1 MSDNNFNRAPRV
13 KNALDNQKLKLQA
26 KNEQGRNANLSWNLF
41 SNNPR
46 VTVWTG
52 VDGDKD
58 NGKITG
64 AFDTLGFFQFL
75 EGLKMAIAFQP
86 TEGAKDF
93 RNKVE
98 LMRPNFKPGGGRP
111 DGVVKASEVWFGK
124 DTEGVVWLSLCA
136 YNRPMIKFTLL
147 PNEYH
152 QFRHATGESLSPGEA
167 STKLAAP
174 AYIRAL
180 ELIMAHLQVTEYK
193 EPPPRDNQ
201 GGNRGGQGGGGGYG
215 GGNRG
220 GNGGGQGGGGTYD
233 RRSSGGGG
241 GSASGGGFS
250 ESDEDLPF

>member
-1 MSDNNFNRAPRV
+1 MSDNNFNRTPRV

-64 AFDTLGFFQFL
+64 AFDTLGFYQFL
-75 EGLKMAIAFQP
+75 EGLKMAIAFRP
-86 TEGAKDF
+86 TEGAKEF

-111 DGVVKASEVWFGK
+111 DGVVKASEVWYGK
-124 DTEGVVWLSLCA
+124 DADGVVWLSLCA
-136 YNRPMIKFTLL
+136 YQRPMIKFILV

-152 QFRHATGESLSPGEA
+152 QFRHATGEALSPGEA
-167 STKLAAP
+167 STLLAAP

-180 ELIMAHLQVTEYK
+180 ELIMAQLQVVEYK
-193 EPPPRDNQ
+193 EPPPRDN
-201 GGNRGGQGGGGGYG
+201 NRGGGGGSGGGYNRGSGG
-215 GGNRG
+215 GGN
-220 GNGGGQGGGGTYD
+220 YD
-233 RRSSGGGG
+233 RRSDSSSSGGSSGGGG
-241 GSASGGGFS
+241 GFDGGN
-250 ESDEDLPF
+250 DDLPF

>member
-26 KNEQGRNANLSWNLF
+26 KNETGRNANLSWNLF

-64 AFDTLGFFQFL
+64 AFDTLGFYQFL
-75 EGLKMAIAFQP
+75 EGLKVAIAFRP
-86 TEGAKDF
+86 TEGAKEF

-111 DGVVKASEVWFGK
+111 EGVVKASEVWYGK
-124 DTEGVVWLSLCA
+124 DAEGVVWLSLCA
-136 YNRPMIKFTLL
+136 YQRPMIKFPLL

-152 QFRHATGESLSPGEA
+152 RFCHATGETLSAGEA
-167 STKLAAP
+167 STLLAAP

-180 ELIMAHLQVTEYK
+180 ELIMAQLQVVEYK
-193 EPPPRDNQ
+193 EPPPRDP
-201 GGNRGGQGGGGGYG
+201 NRGGGSGGGNYG

-220 GNGGGQGGGGTYD
+220 GNGG
-233 RRSSGGGG
+233 SGGGG
-241 GSASGGGFS
+241 NYDRRNSGGGSSGGSGGGGSF
-250 ESDEDLPF
+250 DDGGEDLPF

>member
-1 MSDNNFNRAPRV
+1 MSDNNFNRTPRV

-26 KNEQGRNANLSWNLF
+26 KNEQGKNANLSWNLF

-64 AFDTLGFFQFL
+64 AFDTLGFYQFL
-75 EGLKMAIAFQP
+75 EGLKMAIAFVP
-86 TEGAKDF
+86 TEGAKEF
-93 RNKVE
+93 RQKVE

-111 DGVVKASEVWFGK
+111 DGVVKASEVWYGK
-124 DTEGVVWLSLCA
+124 DAEGVVWLSLCA
-136 YNRPMIKFTLL
+136 YQRPMIKFVLI

-152 QFRHATGESLSPGEA
+152 QFRHATGEALSAGEA

-174 AYIRAL
+174 GYIRAL
-180 ELIMAHLQVTEYK
+180 ELIMAQLQVVEYK
-193 EPPPRDNQ
+193 EPPPRDQ
-201 GGNRGGQGGGGGYG
+201 GGNRGGQGGGGYG

-220 GNGGGQGGGGTYD
+220 GGQGGGGNYD
-233 RRSSGGGG
+233 RRNTGGGG
-241 GSASGGGFS
+241 GGDTGTTG
-250 ESDEDLPF
+250 DDDLPF

>member
-1 MSDNNFNRAPRV
+1 MSDNNFNRTPRV

-26 KNEQGRNANLSWNLF
+26 KNEQGKNANLSWNLF

-64 AFDTLGFFQFL
+64 AFDTFGFYQFL
-75 EGLKMAIAFQP
+75 EGLRMAIAFQP
-86 TEGAKDF
+86 TEGAKEF

-111 DGVVKASEVWFGK
+111 DGVIKASEVWYGK
-124 DTEGVVWLSLCA
+124 DAEGVVWLSLCA
-136 YNRPMIKFTLL
+136 YQRPMIKFILV

-152 QFRHATGESLSPGEA
+152 QFRHSTGEALSAGEA
-167 STKLAAP
+167 SARLAAP

-180 ELIMAHLQVTEYK
+180 ELIMAQLQVVEYK

-201 GGNRGGQGGGGGYG
+201 GGNRGGQGGGGYG

-220 GNGGGQGGGGTYD
+220 GQGGGGNYD
-233 RRSSGGGG
+233 RRNGGGG
-241 GSASGGGFS
+241 GSAPTGGGF
-250 ESDEDLPF
+250 DDGGGDGDLPF

>member
-1 MSDNNFNRAPRV
+1 MSDNNFNRAPRA
-13 KNALDNQKLKLQA
+13 KNALDNQKLRLYA
-26 KNEQGRNANLSWNLF
+26 KNDQGRNASLSWNLF

-64 AFDTLGFFQFL
+64 AFDTLGFYQFL
-75 EGLKMAIAFQP
+75 EGLKMAIAFRP
-86 TEGAKDF
+86 TEGAKEF

-111 DGVVKASEVWFGK
+111 DGVVKASEVWYGK
-124 DTEGVVWLSLCA
+124 DQDGVVWISLCA
-136 YNRPMIKFTLL
+136 YNRPMIKFTLV

-152 QFRHATGESLSPGEA
+152 RFTHATGESLSAGEA
-167 STKLAAP
+167 SMMLAAP
-174 AYIRAL
+174 AYVRVL
-180 ELIMAHLQVTEYK
+180 ELIMAQLQVVEYK

-201 GGNRGGQGGGGGYG
+201 GGNRGGQGGGGYG

-220 GNGGGQGGGGTYD
+220 GNGGQGGSGGTYD
-233 RRSSGGGG
+233 RRNSSGGGG
-241 GSASGGGFS
+241 SSGGGF
-250 ESDEDLPF
+250 DDAGTDDLPF

>member
-1 MSDNNFNRAPRV
+1 MSDNNFNRAPRT
-13 KNALDNQKLKLQA
+13 KNALDNQKLKLYS
-26 KNEQGRNANLSWNLF
+26 KNEQGRNASLSWNLF

-64 AFDTLGFFQFL
+64 AFDTLGFYQFL
-75 EGLKMAIAFQP
+75 EGLKMAIAFRP
-86 TEGAKDF
+86 TEGAKEF

-111 DGVVKASEVWFGK
+111 DGVVKASELWYGK
-124 DTEGVVWLSLCA
+124 DQDGVVWLSLCA
-136 YNRPMIKFTLL
+136 YNRPMIKFTLV

-152 QFRHATGESLSPGEA
+152 RFTHATGESLSAGEG
-167 STKLAAP
+167 STLLAAP
-174 AYIRAL
+174 AYVRTL
-180 ELIMAHLQVTEYK
+180 ELFMAHLQVVEYK

-201 GGNRGGQGGGGGYG
+201 RGGGQGGGGGYG

-220 GNGGGQGGGGTYD
+220 GNGGQGGGGTYD
-233 RRSSGGGG
+233 RRGSGGGG
-241 GSASGGGFS
+241 SSGGGFS
-250 ESDEDLPF
+250 DDAGGDDLPF